1 MNWLFG
7 KITDISDEEYKNIF
21 EALSDS
27 RKARIC
33 RFKKEDDRRRSLMAT
48 YLVGKLLEISGCGKA
63 ALENDEKGRPYL
75 KGSDLFIS
83 ISHSLEGV
91 ACAVSETPIGIDT
104 EKIRPVKKGL
114 IEYACTKKE
123 AEYILSD
130 FTDTEKDI
138 TEDPVMQRFY
148 TVWTAKE
155 AYFKKHG
162 SGITDICSVDTFSF
176 SKQTY
181 NIDGFII
188 TIV

>member
-7 KITDISDEEYKNIF
+7 KITDITDEQYKNIF
-21 EALSDS
+21 EALSNS
-27 RKARIC
+27 RKAHII
-33 RFKKEDDRRRSLMAT
+33 RFKKEEDRRRSLMAT
-48 YLVGKLLEISGCGKA
+48 YLVCELLKELGLVGVS
-63 ALENDEKGRPYL
+63 LENAENGRPYL

-91 ACAVSETPIGIDT
+91 ACAVSETPIGIDV

-114 IEYACTKKE
+114 IEYVCTKQE
-123 AEYILSD
+123 QEYVFSD
-130 FTDTEKDI
+130 FSSAEDISDTS
-138 TEDPVMQRFY
+138 VMQKFY

-155 AYFKKHG
+155 AYFKKNA

-176 SKQTY
+176 EKQTY
-181 NIDGFII
+181 CIDGFII